1 MAYSTSNPPTL
12 VGKGTIKGDNQEWVY
27 RSTDAATTVRVAGYI
42 TNGGDLGMRVGDTV
56 KVVDTDASP
65 VAVQLMNVVSVS
77 TTAPGA
83 VDLSD
88 GVAITATNT
97 D

>member
-1 MAYSTSNPPTL
+1 MAYSTSNPPAL
-12 VGKGTIKGDNQEWVY
+12 VGKGTLKGDNQEWVY
-27 RSTDAATTVRVAGYI
+27 RSTDAATVVRVAGYI
-42 TNGGDLGMRVGDTV
+42 TNGSALGMRVGDTV

-65 VAVQLMNVVSVS
+65 IAVQLMNVVSVNA
-77 TTAPGA
+77 TTGA